1 MSVPLRVSPASWSS
15 AAFESTGTASP
26 RPAPQSASDQTMKPT
41 LAEGSSASPTSPT
54 REQRRAA
61 ADRAS
66 AASSLSGRTARAASG
81 RALTIPA
88 PAIGE

>member
-1 MSVPLRVSPASWSS
+1 MSVPLRVSPAPWSS

-26 RPAPQSASDQTMKPT
+26 RPAPQSASAQTMKPT

-54 REQRRAA
+54 AS
-61 ADRAS
+61 S
-66 AASSLSGRTARAASG
+66 AAPPQTAVSGGSLSGRTASAASG
-81 RALTIPA
+81 SALTIPA